1 MIRTETFVESYV
13 KQKVSECVNTVERR
27 FTIAH
32 SQPHAAYA
40 AFTHGLMSKWTY
52 LTRTMSNVGDLF
64 SQLEEVIRW
73 KFLTSLTG
81 QNAFSDVTRELL
93 ALPVHLGGLRIT
105 NPSVDTM
112 MHQRKLL
119 LH

>member
-1 MIRTETFVESYV
+1 M
-13 KQKVSECVNTVERR
+13 SEWVNTVERLS
-27 FTIAH
+27 TIAH

-81 QNAFSDVTRELL
+81 QNAFDDVTRELL
-93 ALPVHLGGLRIT
+93 ALPVHLGGLGIT
-105 NPSVDTM
+105 NPSAVAAD
-112 MHQRKLL
+112 
-119 LH
+119 